1 VQGVEDSGGCG
12 VTDLES
18 LDIVLEDAGEEA
30 LRSALGMLIAF
41 VREMEFV
48 EDDEGYSW
56 IADKA
61 TYVLGEVERELTIS

>member
-1 VQGVEDSGGCG
+1 

-48 EDDEGYSW
+48 EEDEGEYSW

-61 TYVLGEVERELTIS
+61 TYVLGEVERELTLP